1 MFLLPRRRRS
11 MLRLNAIFIIKY
23 LSDNHC
29 FIQKNL
35 TKFPFSVGMIT
46 CQYTHGILICILNKR
61 IDINYDAIYENEV
74 AQVINLTRL

>member
-29 FIQKNL
+29 FIQKKLDKISVFSWHDNL
-35 TKFPFSVGMIT
+35 PIYSR
-46 CQYTHGILICILNKR
+46 H
-61 IDINYDAIYENEV
+61 IDLHIKQENRH
-74 AQVINLTRL
+74 QL